1 MEEIKER
8 SQQLV
13 ECLNLDSPLDNI
25 IDLFHYMNKY
35 LQD

>member
-13 ECLNLDSPLDNI
+13 ECLNTYSSLDNI

-35 LQD
+35 LD